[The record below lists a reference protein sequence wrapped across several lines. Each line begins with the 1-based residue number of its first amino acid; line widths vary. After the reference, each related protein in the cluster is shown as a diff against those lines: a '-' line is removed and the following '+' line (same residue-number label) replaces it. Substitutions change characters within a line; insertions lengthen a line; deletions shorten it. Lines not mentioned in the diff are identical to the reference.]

1 MLFNDQLFAFG
12 GTNAM
17 PVTEGASVEMCL
29 DANGICSGGAPEP
42 PDLMNW
48 NNLGLNMTVA
58 RYLTSSV
65 TVSAFIF
72 LVGGVDQDMAPLAA
86 TEKTL
91 W

>member
-1 MLFNDQLFAFG
+1 
-12 GTNAM
+12 
-17 PVTEGASVEMCL
+17 
-29 DANGICSGGAPEP
+29 
-42 PDLMNW
+42 MNW
-48 NNLGLNMTVA
+48 NNLGLDMTVS

-72 LVGGVDQDMAPLAA
+72 LVGGVDETWTPLAV